1 MPGIQQLDE
10 IGNPAMHAGL
20 VGWIQN
26 EELGLFTRES
36 RFGRDERR
44 IEGEVKFGQLH
55 RSS

>member
-1 MPGIQQLDE
+1 
-10 IGNPAMHAGL
+10 MHDGL

-55 RSS
+55 